1 METNELIR
9 HVRARVEQCRRLA
22 KYINDP
28 RTTEALLKM
37 AEEGEADIARWIP
50 TENGASAAELKG
62 GPPNEELKTGRRL
75 HSRRRVTGDE
85 GGKRTSP

>member
-37 AEEGEADIARWIP
+37 AEEGEADIARL
-50 TENGASAAELKG
+50 ESEQKMEL
-62 GPPNEELKTGRRL
+62 PPQ
-75 HSRRRVTGDE
+75 S
-85 GGKRTSP
+85 